1 MNIIDPRYY
10 IIQDRLK
17 SIRRIIGF
25 ASNKGGVGKSVIA
38 VMTSIILSNKG
49 FSVGLFDTDFTNPS
63 CHIILHAERIKP
75 VEDKGIIPPKIHKVK
90 LMSITYY
97 TGDKPLP
104 LRGADITNTIL
115 ELLAITRWGSLD
127 FLVVDLPPGL
137 SDEILDVIRFIKEIN
152 IVIVTTPSKLS
163 LTSVSKL
170 VKLLKYVRKHIVGV
184 IVNEVSPTTINLE
197 SLKSTINSMGV
208 KLLGVVGYDPL
219 LEYAIGDYNRLM
231 KTKFKSH
238 VERVVDKI
246 LELV

>member
-1 MNIIDPRYY
+1 MNTIDPRYS
-10 IIQDRLK
+10 IIQDRVK

-25 ASNKGGVGKSVIA
+25 ASSKGGVGKSVIA
-38 VMTSIILSNKG
+38 VMTSIILSSKG

-63 CHIILHAERIKP
+63 CHIILNVKDTKP
-75 VEDKGIIPPKIHKVK
+75 VEDKGIIPPEIHGVK

-104 LRGADITNTIL
+104 LRGVDITNVVL

-137 SDEILDVIRFIKEIN
+137 SDEILDVIRFIREIGM
-152 IVIVTTPSKLS
+152 VIVTTPSKLS
-163 LTSVSKL
+163 LTSASKL
-170 VKLLKYVRKHIVGV
+170 IKLLKSIGRHIVGV

-197 SLKSTINSMGV
+197 SVKSTINSMGV
-208 KLLGVVGYDPL
+208 ELLGIVGYDPL
-219 LEYAIGDYNRLM
+219 LESAIGDYSRLVN
-231 KTKFKSH
+231 TKFKLD

-246 LELV
+246 LKLV